1 MLLTNICN
9 YSLILRCWLKSLSI
23 KITLPC
29 SMEVIMVFSSS
40 TFLLVFLP
48 CVLIL
53 YYTIFR
59 NHRTA
64 QNIFL
69 FLASLVFYA
78 WGEPLFVLI
87 LLLSII
93 MNYLF
98 GLLIDKYRD
107 YKTQARIIITVS
119 MIYNVSLIFLF
130 KYLSFAI
137 TNINSL
143 FHKNIGI
150 PQLGIPIGIS
160 FFSFQAISYVID
172 VYHQKGRVQ
181 KNPLNVG
188 LYIAL
193 FPNLVSGPI
202 VRYETIVDQIQNR
215 SESFSLFSEGVLRFI
230 RGFAKKVIIAD
241 NIAYVANKAFDTNIN
256 DLSVSFAWL
265 GIIAYAFQILLD
277 FSGYSDM
284 AIGLSKM
291 FGFQFLEN
299 FNFPYI
305 SKSISEFWRRWHI
318 SLGTWFRDYVYFPLG
333 GSRVKTKIRLLF
345 NLFVVWSLTGLWHG
359 ANWTFILWGL
369 LYFVLIAFEK
379 LTGFDKSK
387 KFPIFHHIYTMFFV
401 LMGWVLFRSSDIAQA
416 KNYLSVMFFR
426 SGNTIFDNNAYFYLC
441 EYIIFLIA
449 ATLCST
455 PIFGWISKKLKFD
468 ENKFIG
474 AVYPIVYLIL
484 FFIALSY
491 VIKGANNPSIYAN
504 F

>member
-1 MLLTNICN
+1 MI
-9 YSLILRCWLKSLSI
+9 
-23 KITLPC
+23 
-29 SMEVIMVFSSS
+29 FSSS

-48 CVLIL
+48 CVLLI
-53 YYTIFR
+53 YYTILR

-87 LLLSII
+87 LLLSIV
-93 MNYLF
+93 MNYIF

-107 YKTQARIIITVS
+107 FKPQARLIITLSLV
-119 MIYNVSLIFLF
+119 YNVSLIFLF

-137 TNINSL
+137 TNINLL
-143 FHKNIGI
+143 FNKNIGI

-160 FFSFQAISYVID
+160 FFTFQAISYVID
-172 VYHQKGRVQ
+172 VYHGKGHVQ

-202 VRYETIVDQIQNR
+202 VRYETIVDQINDR
-215 SESFSLFSEGVLRFI
+215 KESFSLFSEGAIRFI

-241 NIAYVANKAFDTNIN
+241 NLAYVANKAFSLKTD

-284 AIGLSKM
+284 ALGLSKM
-291 FGFQFLEN
+291 FGFNFLEN

-333 GSRVKTKIRLLF
+333 GSRVKTKFRLLF

-359 ANWTFILWGL
+359 ANWTFICWGL
-369 LYFVLIAFEK
+369 LYFVLLAFEK

-401 LMGWVLFRSSDIAQA
+401 LMGWVLFRANDITQA
-416 KNYLSVMFFR
+416 KDYLKVMFFR
-426 SGNTIFDNNAYFYLC
+426 GGNTVFDNNAYFYLC
-441 EYIIFLIA
+441 EYIFFLVVAI
-449 ATLCST
+449 LCST
-455 PIFGWISKKLKFD
+455 PVFGWISKKFKFD
-468 ENKFIG
+468 DNKFIG
-474 AVYPIVYLIL
+474 AIYPIFYLLL
-484 FFIALSY
+484 FFIALTY